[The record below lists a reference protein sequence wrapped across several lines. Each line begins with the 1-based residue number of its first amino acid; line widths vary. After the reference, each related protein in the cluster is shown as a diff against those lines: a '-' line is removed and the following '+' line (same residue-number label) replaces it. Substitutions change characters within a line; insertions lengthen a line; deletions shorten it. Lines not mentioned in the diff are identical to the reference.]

1 MRTMLKKYWWIFA
14 LVFVFLF
21 CYHIRA
27 VNIVPD
33 RLLSFDPIYQYR
45 FTKYFADW
53 GHLPAWDELTYYSG
67 RKLIPGTVPPMI
79 FYLTTVLFWIFN
91 MFGFSLLTTAAYASA
106 IYGALIVFPA
116 FLLGKELS
124 NEYGGLL
131 AATLVGTAPQILIR
145 TFGSSFDTDQLVL
158 FFLLLTIYLGYVA
171 LKKKTIG
178 SFSMALAGFTLF
190 MFTWLFF
197 FYPMLILGGF
207 VLVYFFL
214 SILIGKLRKKEGFS
228 LKNSAFKLIDHLKF
242 FIIIVICLFLIGW
255 INEIDIITNLL
266 KLTGFAQAAEKQI
279 VNISIAE
286 LQPFDI
292 FNLQGWILATGRF
305 VIGDVITILILM
317 FFISLIAFGFLYF
330 IRMNKDLR
338 SFSFLLT
345 VFFVGIYTTFRGIRF
360 TEFTAALFLILV
372 CTGFGCFVKYSKSNK
387 ILKSFAIGLGIF
399 IAVCAMGIGLEMGNG
414 LGPDQNPNWDDA
426 WNFLKTKTPELSIVG
441 TWWDPGHMISG
452 LAERRNYADGAHCSE
467 LHCFYPIN
475 TRITNLGKIMATTNE
490 NESLELIRKYQG
502 TSPKVY
508 WIASDD
514 LIAKFQWLQYFGT
527 GCDARYEQKCPLYMQ
542 LRESSRSFDDVGNI
556 VVRNYD
562 MGQQTKVMIF
572 TGQIPI
578 PIFVQGINAALFDEI
593 IVYNGTQPIPIKFTD
608 IEVNSLIESMKP
620 LERQL
625 NIRFTNETIPMTVW
639 IPPHFAYIV
648 IIPPN
653 LRNVVFTKMFMLEGQ
668 GLEHFQQVFRNEQV
682 KIYEVI

>member
-1 MRTMLKKYWWIFA
+1 M
-14 LVFVFLF
+14 
-21 CYHIRA
+21 
-27 VNIVPD
+27 
-33 RLLSFDPIYQYR
+33 
-45 FTKYFADW
+45 
-53 GHLPAWDELTYYSG
+53 
-67 RKLIPGTVPPMI
+67 
-79 FYLTTVLFWIFN
+79 
-91 MFGFSLLTTAAYASA
+91 
-106 IYGALIVFPA
+106 
-116 FLLGKELS
+116 
-124 NEYGGLL
+124 
-131 AATLVGTAPQILIR
+131 VGTAPQILIR

-158 FFLLLTIYLGYVA
+158 FFLLLTVYLGYVA

-178 SFSMALAGFTLF
+178 SFALALTGFTLF
-190 MFTWLFF
+190 MLTWMFF
-197 FYPMLILGGF
+197 FYPIFILGGF

-214 SILIGKLRKKEGFS
+214 SLVIGRLKKSEGFS
-228 LKNSAFKLIDHLKF
+228 LKDVVSKLIGHLKF
-242 FIIIVICLFLIGW
+242 FIIIIICLFLIGW

-266 KLTGFAQAAEKQI
+266 KLMGFAQAAEKQI

-305 VIGDVITILILM
+305 MIGDEITVLIFLI
-317 FFISLIAFGFLYF
+317 FISFSAFGFLYF
-330 IRMNKDLR
+330 AKMKKDLR
-338 SFSFLLT
+338 SFSLLLT

-360 TEFTAALFLILV
+360 TEFTAALFLILI
-372 CTGFGCFVKYSKSNK
+372 CTGFGCFVKYSQKNK
-387 ILKSFAIGLGIF
+387 LLKSFAIGLGIF
-399 IAVCAMGIGLEMGNG
+399 IAICGMGIGLEMGNG

-467 LHCFYPIN
+467 LHCLYPIN
-475 TRITNLGKIMATTNE
+475 TRITNLGKIMSTTNE

-527 GCDARYEQKCPLYMQ
+527 GCDARYESKCPLYMQ
-542 LRESSRSFDDVGNI
+542 LSESSRSFDETGNI
-556 VVRNYD
+556 IIRNYD
-562 MGQQTKVMIF
+562 MGQQTKVMVF
-572 TGQIPI
+572 SGQIPI
-578 PIFVQGINAALFDEI
+578 PIFVQGINAALFDEF
-593 IVYNGTQPIPIKFTD
+593 IVYNNTQPVPIKLTENE
-608 IEVNSLIESMKP
+608 IGSLIESLKP

-625 NIRFTNETIPMTVW
+625 NVRFTNQTVPMTVW
-639 IPPHFAYIV
+639 MPRHFSYIV

-653 LRNVVFTKMFMLEGQ
+653 LRNAVFTKMFMLEGQ
-668 GLEHFQQVFRNEQV
+668 GLEHFKQVFRNEQV